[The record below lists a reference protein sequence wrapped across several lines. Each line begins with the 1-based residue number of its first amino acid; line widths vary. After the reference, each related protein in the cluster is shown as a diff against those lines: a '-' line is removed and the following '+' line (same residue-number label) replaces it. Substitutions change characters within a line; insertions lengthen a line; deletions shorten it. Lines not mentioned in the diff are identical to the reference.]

1 MWVHYCSFLL
11 SPQQTEVR
19 ESLLSASADAPESI
33 LDAIMQI
40 SVCEVS
46 HMTSHDVIT
55 TCMVKCLLCY
65 DM

>member
-1 MWVHYCSFLL
+1 MWVHYCSLLL

-46 HMTSHDVIT
+46 HMTSHDVIASQ
-55 TCMVKCLLCY
+55 CEWSHAY
-65 DM
+65 